1 MNPATPG
8 HCRTPPAPG
17 RTPRPLPAAARVLL
31 QLIAD
36 VQFGRIERLHIRNG
50 EAAFDPLPTVVR
62 TVKFAASDGG
72 AAFASP
78 EEMLAKPQVAALFDE
93 LAVVTDGCI
102 LRLEV
107 RDGLPAFMEVAVGA
121 GPEVSHA

>member
-8 HCRTPPAPG
+8 HCKTPPTSSRVA
-17 RTPRPLPAAARVLL
+17 RPLPAAARVLL

-62 TVKFAASDGG
+62 TVKLAASDGG
-72 AAFASP
+72 GSATSP

-93 LAVVTDGCI
+93 LAALTDGCI